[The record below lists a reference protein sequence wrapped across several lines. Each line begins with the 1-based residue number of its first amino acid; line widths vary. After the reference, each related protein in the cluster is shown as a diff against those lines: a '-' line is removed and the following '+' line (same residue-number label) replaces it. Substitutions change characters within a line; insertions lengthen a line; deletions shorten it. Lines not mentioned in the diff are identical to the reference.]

1 MTRAS
6 RVVFEYVA
14 LVGVPVAGIA
24 LALQMGIA
32 LQAPALAGGL
42 TRLAPGQAGVFSLP
56 WLLLSVA
63 MLVACARLA
72 GVVARALGQPQVVG
86 EMAMGI
92 ALGPSLL
99 GWLAPGV
106 SATLFPPGNHAHLHT
121 LSQLGL
127 LLFMFLVGLEF
138 DLKRLRH
145 LGHTAVLASH
155 ASITLPMLLGVL
167 VALYLYPRLSSADV
181 AFHEFAL
188 FMGIAMSVTAFPVL
202 ARILRERRLQDTPI
216 GTIAIAC
223 AAVDDVTA
231 WCLLAGIVAL
241 VRASEHA
248 VAVPWMLAGL
258 AAFVGVVLLL
268 RRWGLGAF
276 LASFRKRGTLSED
289 TVAVLLTVVMLAA
302 VTTEWL
308 GLHLLFGAF
317 FIGVMLP
324 KTPEFVD
331 AIAARF
337 DLVATTLLL
346 PIFFAYTGL
355 RTEIGLVSGAQMWF
369 YCGLLLTLAVVGKLV
384 GSAVAARVSGLPW
397 REATALGVLMNTRG
411 LMELVVLNLGLDL
424 GIISPALFSMLV
436 VMALVTTCM
445 TTPLLRRVLRSEAS
459 TLNPHSSVLIDLA
472 APTVRR

>member
-1 MTRAS
+1 MIHRAT
-6 RVVFEYVA
+6 RVVGEYA
-14 LVGVPVAGIA
+14 LLVGLPVLGVLA
-24 LALQMGIA
+24 ALQYGVS
-32 LQAPALAGGL
+32 LTAPAAAATATSHAAAAIG
-42 TRLAPGQAGVFSLP
+42 APSLP
-56 WLLLSVA
+56 WLLMSVA
-63 MLVACARLA
+63 VLVICARLA
-72 GVVARALGQPQVVG
+72 GVAARLIGQPQVMG

-106 SATLFPPGNHAHLHT
+106 SATLFPAANHAHLNT

-167 VALYLYPRLSSADV
+167 LAIYLYPRLSSSDV

-188 FMGIAMSVTAFPVL
+188 FMGTAMSVTAFPVL
-202 ARILRERRLQDTPI
+202 ARILRERRLSDTTI
-216 GTIAIAC
+216 GTVALAC

-241 VRASEHA
+241 VRASQHA
-248 VAVPWMLAGL
+248 LSIPMMLVGL
-258 AAFVGVVLLL
+258 AVFVMAIAAL
-268 RRWGLGAF
+268 RRWGLGVF
-276 LASFRKRGTLSED
+276 LSSFGKRGHLSED
-289 TVAVLLTVVMLAA
+289 MLAMLLAVVMIAS

-324 KTPEFVD
+324 KND
-331 AIAARF
+331 AMVHAITERF
-337 DLVATTLLL
+337 ELVATTLLL

-355 RTEIGLVSGAQMWF
+355 RTEIGLVVGGQMWF
-369 YCGLLLTLAVVGKLV
+369 YCGVILVLAIVGKLF
-384 GSAVAARVSGLPW
+384 GSSFAAWMSG
-397 REATALGVLMNTRG
+397 
-411 LMELVVLNLGLDL
+411 
-424 GIISPALFSMLV
+424 
-436 VMALVTTCM
+436 
-445 TTPLLRRVLRSEAS
+445 
-459 TLNPHSSVLIDLA
+459 
-472 APTVRR
+472 

>member
-1 MTRAS
+1 MINRAT
-6 RVVFEYVA
+6 RVVGEYVL
-14 LVGVPVAGIA
+14 LVGLPVTGVLA
-24 LALQMGIA
+24 ALQY
-32 LQAPALAGGL
+32 GL
-42 TRLAPGQAGVFSLP
+42 SLAPPAAAATVTGHAAEVVGAPSLP

-63 MLVACARLA
+63 FLVICARVA
-72 GVVARALGQPQVVG
+72 GIGARLIGQPQVMG

-106 SATLFPPGNHAHLHT
+106 SASLFPVANHAHLNT

-155 ASITLPMLLGVL
+155 ASITLPMLLGVSL
-167 VALYLYPRLSSADV
+167 ALYLYPRLSSSDV

-188 FMGIAMSVTAFPVL
+188 FMGTAMSVTAFPVL
-202 ARILRERRLQDTPI
+202 ARILRERRLSDTTI
-216 GTIAIAC
+216 GTVALAC

-241 VRASEHA
+241 VRASQHA
-248 VAVPWMLAGL
+248 LPIPMMLAGL
-258 AAFVGVVLLL
+258 AAFVVVIVAL
-268 RRWGLGAF
+268 RRWGLGVF
-276 LASFRKRGTLSED
+276 LASFDKRGHLSED
-289 TVAVLLTVVMLAA
+289 MLAMLLAVVMIAS

-324 KTPEFVD
+324 KTEAMVH
-331 AIAARF
+331 AITERF
-337 DLVATTLLL
+337 DLIATTLLL

-355 RTEIGLVSGAQMWF
+355 RTEIGLVVGGQMWF
-369 YCGLLLTLAVVGKLV
+369 YCGLILILAIVGKLL
-384 GSAVAARVSGLPW
+384 GSAFAAWMSGLGA
-397 REATALGVLMNTRG
+397 RDSAALGVLMNTRG

-436 VMALVTTCM
+436 MMALITTFM
-445 TTPLLRRVLRSEAS
+445 TTPLLMRLYPEARRRAA
-459 TLNPHSSVLIDLA
+459 TLHMTL
-472 APTVRR
+472 PTPRPTA

>member
-1 MTRAS
+1 MLTRAS
-6 RVVFEYVA
+6 RVLGEYAGLVGLPVIGILVA
-14 LVGVPVAGIA
+14 LRIGAWLEAPV
-24 LALQMGIA
+24 
-32 LQAPALAGGL
+32 LAGLSAGRQGAAAGGD
-42 TRLAPGQAGVFSLP
+42 TNLA

-63 MLVACARLA
+63 VLVACARLA
-72 GVVARALGQPQVVG
+72 GIAARAIGQPQVMG

-99 GWLAPGV
+99 GWAAPAV
-106 SATLFPPGNHAHLHT
+106 SATLFPPGNHAHLNT

-167 VALYLYPRLSSADV
+167 LALYLYPRLSHAGV
-181 AFHEFAL
+181 QFHEFAL
-188 FMGIAMSVTAFPVL
+188 FMGTAMSVTAFPVL
-202 ARILRERRLQDTPI
+202 ARILRERKLHDTPI
-216 GTIAIAC
+216 GTVAIAC

-241 VRASEHA
+241 VRASTHA
-248 VAVPWMLAGL
+248 VPVPYMLAGL
-258 AAFVGVVLLL
+258 AVFVLAITVL
-268 RRWGLGAF
+268 RRWGLGLF
-276 LASFRKRGTLSED
+276 LASYTRRGRLSED
-289 TVAVLLTVVMLAA
+289 TVALLLTVVMLAS

-317 FIGVMLP
+317 FVGVMLP
-324 KTPEFVD
+324 KTEAFVD
-331 AIAARF
+331 AVTERF
-337 DLVATTLLL
+337 ELVATTLLL

-355 RTEIGLVSGAQMWF
+355 RTEIGLVSGSQMWF
-369 YCGLLLTLAVVGKLV
+369 YCGLILALAIVGKLF
-384 GSAVAARVSGLPW
+384 GSAMAARISGLPG
-397 REATALGVLMNTRG
+397 RDAMALGVLMNTRG

-436 VMALVTTCM
+436 VMALVTTFM
-445 TTPLLRRVLRSEAS
+445 TTPLLMRLYPEAARHAGTARTERAVPS
-459 TLNPHSSVLIDLA
+459 PS
-472 APTVRR
+472 